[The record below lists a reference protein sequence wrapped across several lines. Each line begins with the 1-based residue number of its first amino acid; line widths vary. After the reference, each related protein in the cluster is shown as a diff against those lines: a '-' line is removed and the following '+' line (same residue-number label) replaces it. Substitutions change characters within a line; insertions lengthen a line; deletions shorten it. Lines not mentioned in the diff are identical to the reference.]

1 MLSSCLFPVGIRDSK
16 VSILLLSKLIGF
28 FIPVELVGPLDYTKV
43 PVSLLEIVF
52 YVGLPVRL
60 MNDLPKILG
69 GLGQGLQN
77 IPFKTLRRPF
87 ASEMF

>member
-16 VSILLLSKLIGF
+16 VSILFLSKLIGF
-28 FIPVELVGPLDYTKV
+28 FKPVELVGPLDYTKA
-43 PVSLLEIVF
+43 PVSLLEIVFF

-69 GLGQGLQN
+69 SLGQGLQN
-77 IPFKTLRRPF
+77 IPF
-87 ASEMF
+87 